1 MKICSKPLRKKIR
14 LEGMKNLY
22 NKSEDWRRRP
32 RVILVNPRH
41 PPS

>member
-1 MKICSKPLRKKIR
+1 MKICSKPLRRKIR
-14 LEGMKNLY
+14 LEGIMNLD
-22 NKSEDWRRRP
+22 NASEDWRRRP